1 MRDTAFERFLEVI
14 EGSLDTCEDCR
25 LKDKCLYFC
34 KEENEVENV
43 EKLPTCP
50 EALFQFVMTGDFPL
64 NVNNFIK

>member
-14 EGSLDTCEDCR
+14 EGSLDTCENCGLR
-25 LKDKCLYFC
+25 DKCLYFC
-34 KEENEVENV
+34 KEGDEFENR